1 MQRVLEPGQIEAF
14 AQQSSPRLRL
24 PDRLQV
30 FSRRAERLRDLAGR
44 DAIGRAIGDYLRL
57 MASVGDAQQAAL
69 GVFEAKLPS
78 AGQLAHARAHGMPPV
93 HAASWPRE
101 KHWRDVLM
109 QLCSSVARLSN
120 LPDRVHAVCE
130 RLSRLQPAQIEREAD
145 ALLSVGSAP
154 LDVAS
159 APLLMAALQVYWV
172 DIASR
177 LEVENLAALDVPIVC
192 PVCGTPPV
200 ASIVRTDPGSQGY
213 RYLHCA
219 LCATEWHIVRVTCT
233 HCQGVKGIDYR
244 SIEGGSQA
252 IRAECCG
259 ACRAYRKILYQEHDN
274 AVEPVADDLASLA
287 LDLLV
292 SEAGYQRAS
301 GNPLLWHSPTT

>member
-1 MQRVLEPGQIEAF
+1 MPRVLEPGQIEAF
-14 AQQSSPRLRL
+14 AQKAIPRLRL
-24 PDRLQV
+24 PDRGRV
-30 FSRRAERLRDLAGR
+30 FARRAERLRELAAD

-57 MASVGDAQQAAL
+57 MALVTDAQQAAL
-69 GVFEAKLPS
+69 DTFEATLPS
-78 AGQLAHARAHGMPPV
+78 VGQMAHARAHGMPPV
-93 HAASWPRE
+93 HATAWPRE
-101 KHWRDVLM
+101 KHWRDVLA
-109 QLCSSVARLSN
+109 QLGRSVARLAS
-120 LPDRVHAVCE
+120 LPERVHAVCE
-130 RLSRLQPAQIEREAD
+130 RLSRLQPEQIEREAD

-177 LEVENLAALDVPIVC
+177 LRVEDVAALDVPVVC

-200 ASIVRTDPGSQGY
+200 ASIVRADAGSQGY

-219 LCATEWHIVRVTCT
+219 LCATEWHRVRVTCT
-233 HCQGVKGIDYR
+233 HCQGSKGIDYR

-259 ACRAYRKILYQEHDN
+259 ACRTYRKILYQEVDN
-274 AVEPVADDLASLA
+274 RVEPVADDLASLA

-292 SEAGYQRAS
+292 SEAGYHRAS